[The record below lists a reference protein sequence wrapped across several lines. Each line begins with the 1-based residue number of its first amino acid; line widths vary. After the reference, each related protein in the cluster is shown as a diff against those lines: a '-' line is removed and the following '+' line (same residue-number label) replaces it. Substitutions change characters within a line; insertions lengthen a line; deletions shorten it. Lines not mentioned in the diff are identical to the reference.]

1 MTLLAPLFLAG
12 LVAIALPLWLHL
24 RREPRRIARPFSS
37 AMLLAVAREPRRVR
51 LHWRERLLLALRVLL
66 LAALCLAFA
75 QPLWPHRA
83 ASAAGAAPLQLIV
96 LDTSLSMSATG
107 RFARARSLAR
117 ELIAGLGPGQ
127 RGQLVSAGDGLTVL
141 ASAGSA
147 PTADRVALQA
157 ALAGLRPGSTRLDFG
172 AAMAGLDSVL
182 AGRRGDIDVHFIS
195 DLQSTGLPTRF
206 ADLLPPSAPDR
217 SIRVLLHPVAPTGP
231 QANWAVTGLT
241 RSGADVE
248 VTVRGFGTPART
260 LTVALEINGH
270 ELARERAAVP
280 SDGEARFVFAHP
292 LLAVGDNRVRAR
304 LVDDAGLAA
313 DALAADNDRV
323 AVIRNAP
330 ADPVPLLTAQP
341 ADRAVS
347 YLSTALTASGAGY
360 AAEVQPLQRF
370 DARALPRYRWV
381 IVDDLGALDATLA
394 GELADYVR
402 QGGALFA
409 ALGEM
414 SATRDRLPLLGDA
427 PHGSAGSDDSP
438 LTVGAIDAGSPLL
451 AGLSG
456 WEAVSIR
463 HVLRL
468 AVRAGDHVLVA
479 ASDGTPLLLERSMGR
494 GRVLLY
500 AGDLEDA
507 GNDLPLQP
515 LFVGLMAQI
524 ARSLSGRGELPAQL
538 PLDASL
544 ALGELGSGAGQLIDP
559 AGHTLLSL
567 GQTRRAPTVKLTQ
580 TGFYQIYT
588 PATEALVAVNPDPL
602 ESDLAPMSA
611 AALARW
617 RTALASGETA
627 ATVAGASAATG
638 GTTPVHVPLAPL
650 LLCLLCLTVIA
661 ESLLGNRVLRDPAPP
676 QSSLPGRSQAAQ
688 ASRAP
693 QGDALT

>member
-12 LVAIALPLWLHL
+12 LAAIALPLWLHL
-24 RREPRRIARPFSS
+24 RRQPQRTARPFSS
-37 AMLLAVAREPRRVR
+37 AMLLAAAREPRRAR
-51 LHWRERLLLALRVLL
+51 HHWRERLLLALRVLL
-66 LAALCLAFA
+66 LAALCFAFA
-75 QPLWPHRA
+75 QPLWPRHA
-83 ASAAGAAPLQLIV
+83 ARPVGAAPLQLIV
-96 LDTSLSMSATG
+96 LDTSLSMGALG
-107 RFARARSLAR
+107 RFARARTVAR
-117 ELIAGLGPGQ
+117 QLIDGLGPGQ
-127 RGQLVSAGDGLTVL
+127 RAQLVSAGDGLTVL

-147 PTADRVALQA
+147 PTADRAALQA

-182 AGRRGDIDVHFIS
+182 GERRGDVDVHFIS
-195 DLQSTGLPTRF
+195 DLQATGLPTRF
-206 ADLLPPSAPDR
+206 ADLLPPPAPER
-217 SIRVLLHPVAPTGP
+217 SIRLLLHPVAPEGP
-231 QANWAVTGLT
+231 QANWAITGLA

-248 VTVRGFGTPART
+248 GTVRGFETPART

-270 ELARERAAVP
+270 ELARLREAVP
-280 SDGEARFVFAHP
+280 PDGEARFVFAHP
-292 LLAVGDNRVRAR
+292 LLAPGDNRVRAR
-304 LVDDAGLAA
+304 LIDDAGLST

-323 AVIRNAP
+323 AVIRNSP

-347 YLSTALTASGAGY
+347 YLSTALAASGAGY
-360 AAEVQPLQRF
+360 VADVQPLQRF
-370 DARALPRYRWV
+370 DARALPRYRWI

-394 GELADYVR
+394 AELTDYVR
-402 QGGALFA
+402 QGGALFT

-427 PHGSAGSDDSP
+427 PHGSAGSDDAP
-438 LTVGAIDAGSPLL
+438 LSVGAIDASSPLL
-451 AGLSG
+451 AGLTG
-456 WEAVSIR
+456 WEAISIQ

-468 AVRAGDHVLVA
+468 PRQPGDHMLVA
-479 ASDGTPLLLERSMGR
+479 ASDGTPLLLERPMGR
-494 GRVLLY
+494 GRLLLY
-500 AGDLEDA
+500 TGDLEDA

-524 ARSLSGRGELPAQL
+524 ARNLSGRGALPAQL

-544 ALGELGSGAGQLIDP
+544 ALGALGAGASQLIDP
-559 AGHTLLSL
+559 AGHALLSL
-567 GQTRRAPTVKLTQ
+567 DQTRRAPTVKLTQ

-588 PATEALVAVNPDPL
+588 AATEALVAVNADPL

-617 RTALASGETA
+617 RAALASGETA
-627 ATVAGASAATG
+627 ASGAGTSAIAGAG
-638 GTTPVHVPLAPL
+638 RTPVHVPLAPL

-661 ESLLGNRVLRDPAPP
+661 ESLLGNRALREPASP
-676 QSSLPGRSQAAQ
+676 QSSLS
-688 ASRAP
+688 